1 MKADWHVH
9 TLWCDGKVSPAEMA
23 AAAFRQGLDALGFSG
38 HSRTFFDESWCMSKE
53 GTEAYRREVS
63 ALREAYAGRLE
74 ILCGVEQDFF
84 SLEPTGGWDY
94 VIGSVHYLKPGG
106 GYLPVDESPELLR
119 AGADKY
125 FGGDVY
131 ALAEAYFET
140 VARVPEIP
148 GCTVIGHFDLV
159 AKFNERTPLFDETHP
174 RYIAAWQAAAEKL
187 LASGLPFEL
196 NTVAL
201 ARGYRS
207 VPYPAPPMLRY
218 LAERGARFLL
228 SGDSHSPDALCF
240 AFDIWRREGEALGC
254 RFIDRPDGT
263 R

>member
-9 TLWCDGKVSPAEMA
+9 TSYCDGKASPAEMA
-23 AAAFRQGLDALGFSG
+23 AAACRLGLDALGFSG
-38 HSRTFFDESWCMSKE
+38 HSHTFFDESWCMSKA

-63 ALREAYAGRLE
+63 ALKAEYAGQLE
-74 ILCGVEQDFF
+74 ILCGVEQDLF
-84 SLEPTGGWDY
+84 SAESTGSWDY
-94 VIGSVHYLKPGG
+94 VIGSVHYLKLGD
-106 GYLPVDESPELLR
+106 GYPPVDESPEILR

-131 ALAEAYFET
+131 ALAEAYFQT

-159 AKFNERTPLFDETHP
+159 AKFNETARLFGEEQP
-174 RYIAAWQAAAEKL
+174 RYIAAWQNAAEKL

-196 NTVAL
+196 NTGAL

-228 SGDSHSPDALCF
+228 SGDSHSPDALCH
-240 AFDIWRREGEALGC
+240 AFDRWRREGEALGC
-254 RFIDRPDGT
+254 RFIDRPDG
-263 R
+263 